1 MGTSQQSGR
10 GRVVTVSATF
20 GAGGS
25 RVAPAV
31 AERLDLPFFD
41 RLLHGPET
49 RTAERISEQLTEE
62 ERRQVPPGR
71 MAAGLARA
79 SAGLGIPVPHPADVP
94 VAEHLR
100 TQTQQSLERIWAS
113 SGGVVLGRGGAA
125 VLTGRPRVFHV
136 RLDGPQDRRLAQ
148 ALRLEP
154 MAPEEAAAHQ
164 AATDGAWIRFVKVLF
179 GRDPSDPRLYHLVLD
194 STVLPL
200 DDCAEIIAA
209 AARAY
214 WAADAPL

>member
-1 MGTSQQSGR
+1 MGTSDEGAA

-31 AERLDLPFFD
+31 AERLGLPFFD
-41 RLLHGPET
+41 RLLHGPDS
-49 RTAERISEQLTEE
+49 RTPERISEQLSEE

-100 TQTQQSLERIWAS
+100 AQTERSLDRIWSS
-113 SGGVVLGRGGAA
+113 SGGVVLGRGAA
-125 VLTGRPRVFHV
+125 VVLGRRPGAFHV
-136 RLDGPQDRRLAQ
+136 RLDGPQERRLAQ

-154 MAPEEAAAHQ
+154 MQPDEAAGKQ
-164 AATDGAWIRFVKVLF
+164 ATTDAAWVRFVKVLF
-179 GRDPSDPRLYHLVLD
+179 DRDPSDPRLYHLVLD
-194 STVLPL
+194 STALPL
-200 DDCAEIIAA
+200 DRCVDLVAEAA
-209 AARAY
+209 TAF
-214 WAADAPL
+214 WAAEEPV